1 MTTWTTIGKREQ
13 VDPDNPMGAEIDGA
27 KVGVFEVD
35 GALYALEDVCP
46 HAHALLSSG
55 FVDGGEVECPLHNAV
70 FDICSGRH
78 LRGEPCRD
86 LKIYPIRVVDS
97 DVQIDVAAVE
107 ERKAP

>member
-1 MTTWTTIGKREQ
+1 MTTWTTVGTREQ
-13 VDPDNPMGAEIDGA
+13 VDADNPIAAEIAGA
-27 KVGVFEVD
+27 KIGVFEVD
-35 GALYALEDVCP
+35 GELHAIEDVCP

-86 LKIYPIRVVDS
+86 LKIYPIRVVDR
-97 DVQIDVAAVE
+97 DIQVADDQAE
-107 ERKAP
+107 ERKEP